1 MNKNEEIRQKVIEA
15 FKASG
20 MNYVELA
27 KLANVSERI
36 VSYWIKGE
44 RVPSDIATADKIL
57 KALHVSVVLGR
68 E

>member
-15 FKASG
+15 FNASKLS
-20 MNYVELA
+20 YTELA

-36 VSYWIKGE
+36 ISYWVNGRRI
-44 RVPSDIATADKIL
+44 PSDIATADKIL
-57 KALHVSVVLGR
+57 KALHISVTLGK